1 MTENDITGPAGDN
14 SEEIV
19 IQEIRTP
26 LPDMTGTF
34 FTSRVA
40 TLKRIKSEHAIKS
53 RNTMSKITSGH
64 CITEEN
70 VRDKMLEHHNKYST
84 NKKTMIAKETKTN
97 KKRNTDCQKTVKGE
111 KSEIYGFSNARSK
124 PYSHN
129 QYQ

>member
-1 MTENDITGPAGDN
+1 
-14 SEEIV
+14 
-19 IQEIRTP
+19 
-26 LPDMTGTF
+26 
-34 FTSRVA
+34 
-40 TLKRIKSEHAIKS
+40 
-53 RNTMSKITSGH
+53 MSKITSGH

-97 KKRNTDCQKTVKGE
+97 KKRNTDCQKTVKWE
-111 KSEIYGFSNARSK
+111 KSENYGFSNPRSK